1 MYYRRDIMYS
11 SERMVQPNSLLS
23 KWRFR
28 ARNAVHGWPG
38 LLSLLSGRR
47 IDAVVPERTPLRAK
61 IAAPLTIQILR
72 CNIVRI
78 LNFELTWITWII
90 WII

>member
-61 IAAPLTIQILR
+61 VAAPTGPCVDNPNSKIR
-72 CNIVRI
+72 GRRRSGKKV
-78 LNFELTWITWII
+78 
-90 WII
+90 

>member
-1 MYYRRDIMYS
+1 MMR
-11 SERMVQPNSLLS
+11 PNSLLFP
-23 KWRFR
+23 KRRFH
-28 ARNAVHGWPG
+28 ARNAAHGWPSR
-38 LLSLLSGRR
+38 LSLLSARR